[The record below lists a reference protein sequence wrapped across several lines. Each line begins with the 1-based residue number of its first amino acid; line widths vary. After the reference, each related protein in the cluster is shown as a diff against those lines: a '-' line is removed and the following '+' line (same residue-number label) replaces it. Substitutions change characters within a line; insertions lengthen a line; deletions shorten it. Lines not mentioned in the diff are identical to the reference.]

1 MSITV
6 GEFGDDHMTEA
17 GEEGAGE
24 RQAEESE
31 SFKSTI
37 LPVILGL
44 IIDLIVDTF
53 SGLSDS
59 SKMMVIVGLGVVYS
73 GAELAGKRPKRFRIS
88 SRAKN
93 LMTVA
98 FIIAVLLILVAAVIL
113 GLSLVTTAF
122 LVGWTILMA
131 FTLRFAQSMPEGSV
145 VPKVALTR
153 IAAFTLG
160 AALSIGGAPVIDQIM
175 EGPAHLTIENN
186 CDQHLRYDPL
196 DISIPP
202 GRSQTLEI
210 PGVTVT
216 VERRGNWISVSGS
229 YGPEVTFPV
238 TGSHDLI
245 VDGRPLRPGDSRR
258 IDLGDGED
266 HHLIINCR

>member
-1 MSITV
+1 M
-6 GEFGDDHMTEA
+6 A
-17 GEEGAGE
+17 EEGEMEVKVEEGE
-24 RQAEESE
+24 GDRRAEESE
-31 SFKSTI
+31 SFKSTL

-59 SKMMVIVGLGVVYS
+59 AKMMVIVGLGVVYS
-73 GAELAGKRPKRFRIS
+73 GAELAGKRPKRFSIS
-88 SRAKN
+88 SKAKT
-93 LMTVA
+93 LMTMA
-98 FIIAVLLILVAAVIL
+98 FIIAVLLILVAAIIL

-131 FTLRFAQSMPEGSV
+131 FTLRFAQSIPEGSV

-160 AALSIGGAPVIDQIM
+160 AALSIGGAPLVDQII

-186 CDQHLRYDPL
+186 CDQHLRYEL
-196 DISIPP
+196 LGISIPP
-202 GRSQTLEI
+202 GGSQTLEI
-210 PGVTVT
+210 PGITVN
-216 VERRGNWISVSGS
+216 VEHRGDWISVSGS
-229 YGPEVTFPV
+229 YGPDVTFPV
-238 TGSHDLI
+238 TGSYDLI
-245 VDGRPLRPGDSRR
+245 VDDRPLRPGYSRS